1 MKNCN
6 KKLIKSQYHILS
18 SFTKPTGEKRTETLL
33 YAQEVFNRM
42 SANTSASPTAG
53 VGGATVPLRQSARK
67 RTTAVV
73 MRNALETERN
83 VTETTDDLRVLREKN
98 IHRETAHVAA
108 EADGNLS
115 QGKDSGYGRVYVRDF
130 GRENAL
136 PPQQNGKLANKVH
149 DHDQGVKKGVKVVHR
164 SKSPVRGGSPRT
176 TSKWHLAARV
186 FTKWVML
193 FIFLGGIGQ
202 TLWNWTMK
210 PSVKDTVGPG
220 NFVSE
225 GQIAELE
232 DLLKTTT
239 KMLQF
244 QVELV
249 DMKYG
254 KEMEGLKKDLEES
267 IEDHATAFYT
277 ELQNLKAQTGDIE
290 ESLLKLKGS
299 GVLTKDDVLGL
310 LNQVV
315 DKRASEGEGQALSL
329 DDIRAV
335 ARRMVEVEIERH
347 AADGLG
353 MVDYAV
359 GTGGGRVVH
368 HSEGYLHANGRKWGL
383 AAVGSFLKTGSPM
396 HPYAGKVLEPSFG
409 EPGQCLPLK
418 GSRVFVDIALRTAIF
433 VNAVTLEHVAK
444 SVAYDRSSAP
454 KEFRIFG
461 WLHQQK
467 EEISEETQQMFL
479 LGEFTYDLERSSV
492 QTFNLPLDSTGKL
505 VNLIKLDVLSNH
517 GSPSHTCIYRLRVH
531 GSEPEVLRPAAVEA

>member
-1 MKNCN
+1 
-6 KKLIKSQYHILS
+6 
-18 SFTKPTGEKRTETLL
+18 
-33 YAQEVFNRM
+33 M
-42 SANTSASPTAG
+42 SANTSASPSAA
-53 VGGATVPLRQSARK
+53 GGATVPLRQSARK
-67 RTTAVV
+67 RPSALG
-73 MRNALETERN
+73 MRNALVTDRN

-98 IHRETAHVAA
+98 IHRETANLAA

-115 QGKDSGYGRVYVRDF
+115 QGKDSGYGRVYIRDS

-136 PPQQNGKLANKVH
+136 PAQQNGKLANKV
-149 DHDQGVKKGVKVVHR
+149 HDQGVKKGVKVVHR
-164 SKSPVRGGSPRT
+164 GKSPVRGGSPQK

-186 FTKWVML
+186 FTKWVIL

-202 TLWNWTMK
+202 TLWNWTTK
-210 PSVKDTVGPG
+210 PSVKDTVGLG
-220 NFVSE
+220 DVVSE

-244 QVELV
+244 QLELV
-249 DMKYG
+249 DMKFG
-254 KEMEGLKKDLEES
+254 KEVEGLKKELEES

-277 ELQNLKAQTGDIE
+277 ELGNLKAQTGDIE
-290 ESLLKLKGS
+290 ESLMKLKGS

-335 ARRMVEVEIERH
+335 ARRLVEAEIERH

-368 HSEGYLHANGRKWGL
+368 HSEGYLYGNGRKWGL
-383 AAVGSFLKTGSPM
+383 AAVGSLLKTGSPM

-418 GSRVFVDIALRTAIF
+418 GTSVFVDIALRTAIF

-467 EEISEETQQMFL
+467 EELSEETRQMFL
-479 LGEFTYDLERSSV
+479 LGEFTYDLEKSSA
-492 QTFNLPLDSTGKL
+492 QTFKLPLDSTGKL

-531 GSEPEVLRPAAVEA
+531 GSEPEVLSPAAVEA

>member
-1 MKNCN
+1 
-6 KKLIKSQYHILS
+6 
-18 SFTKPTGEKRTETLL
+18 
-33 YAQEVFNRM
+33 M
-42 SANTSASPTAG
+42 SVNTSASPSAG
-53 VGGATVPLRQSARK
+53 GGGVTVPLRQSARK
-67 RTTAVV
+67 RPSALG
-73 MRNALETERN
+73 MRNASEPDRN
-83 VTETTDDLRVLREKN
+83 VTEMTNDLRVLREKN
-98 IHRETAHVAA
+98 IHRETANLVA

-115 QGKDSGYGRVYVRDF
+115 QGKDSSYGRVYVRDS

-136 PPQQNGKLANKVH
+136 PAQQNGKLANKV
-149 DHDQGVKKGVKVVHR
+149 HDQGVKKGVKVVHR
-164 SKSPVRGGSPRT
+164 SKSPVRGGHPRK
-176 TSKWHLAARV
+176 TSKWHLTAKV
-186 FTKWVML
+186 FIKWVVL
-193 FIFLGGIGQ
+193 FLILGGLGQ
-202 TLWNWTMK
+202 ILWYWTMK
-210 PSVKDTVGPG
+210 PSAKNTVGLG
-220 NFVSE
+220 DVVSE

-232 DLLKTTT
+232 EFLKKTT

-244 QVELV
+244 QLELV
-249 DMKYG
+249 DMKFG
-254 KEMEGLKKDLEES
+254 KEVKGLKKELEES

-277 ELQNLKAQTGDIE
+277 ELQNLKAHTGDIE
-290 ESLLKLKGS
+290 ESLMKLKGS
-299 GVLTKDDVLGL
+299 GVLTKDEVLAF

-315 DKRASEGEGQALSL
+315 DKRASEGEGQTLSL

-335 ARRMVEVEIERH
+335 ARRLVEAEIERH

-368 HSEGYLHANGRKWGL
+368 HSEGYFYGNGRKWGL
-383 AAVGSFLKTGSPM
+383 AAVGSLFKTGNPM

-418 GSRVFVDIALRTAIF
+418 GSRVFVDIAVRTAIF
-433 VNAVTLEHVAK
+433 INAVTLEHVAK

-461 WLHQQK
+461 WLHQKK

-479 LGEFTYDLERSSV
+479 LGEFTYDLEKSSA

-517 GSPSHTCIYRLRVH
+517 GSSSHTCIYRLRVH